1 MNLAIITGAS
11 SGLGR
16 EYTRLVA
23 ESYPQYDEIL
33 LIARREERLRELADR
48 WPARRIHVLPLD
60 LTGADS
66 MQVIGDWLAQHDAR
80 VGLLINNAG
89 MGVLGNVAEATPAS
103 QGHMVDLN
111 CRSLAMLTA
120 LTLPRMQRGAVIV
133 NVSSIASFAPT
144 PRLNTYS
151 ATKAFVLSFTKGL
164 REEIKPLGINA
175 LAVCP
180 APMDTEFLPV
190 AGIVPGHSPAFD
202 HLPRVKADQ
211 VAERSLR
218 AAHKGR
224 CVYTDGVL
232 YKLYRVLAKLLP
244 HNLLMRFT
252 AC

>member
-23 ESYPQYDEIL
+23 ENYPQYDEIL
-33 LIARREERLRELADR
+33 LIARREERLCELAAK
-48 WPARRIHVLPLD
+48 WPKRRIHVLPLD
-60 LTGADS
+60 LTGE
-66 MQVIGDWLAQHDAR
+66 GWLQAVDAWLSGHDAR
-80 VGLLINNAG
+80 VGLLVNNAG
-89 MGVLGNVAEATPAS
+89 MGVLGNLAECSPES

-111 CRSLAMLTA
+111 CRALVMLTA
-120 LTLPRMQRGAVIV
+120 LALPRMHKGAVIL
-133 NVSSIASFAPT
+133 NVSSIASFVPT

-164 REEIKPLGINA
+164 REELKPLHINA

-211 VAERSLR
+211 VAKKSLC

-224 CVYTDGVL
+224 CVYTNGLL
-232 YKLYRVLAKLLP
+232 YKVYRVLSKLLP